1 MKRKALFQMA
11 VFSVLVAFGVG
22 ACNSNNNQNS
32 NSSQQLEKIAIKTA
46 DNKTSATI
54 TKGQTLQLNA
64 SVEGVTWES
73 SKPEVATIDA
83 NGLATSVDAGSTT
96 ITAKKN
102 GYRDGTFTLKVE
114 LEKIVVTASGS
125 TELLVGETVTL
136 TANKEGVTWESSDAT
151 IASVTAAGVVTANKL
166 GDVTISAKKTGF
178 ADGTQAIKVKRPAPT
193 ATLHFEDADHY
204 SSDGVWGTTYSGTM
218 YGPGE
223 DSPVYTRSSG
233 NASDGTCIA
242 YMDSGDTET
251 LTFTSSAAVR
261 AELVMTMAS
270 RNAVSDMSSVM
281 DVKLN
286 NNPID
291 LSGKSFAGGGDTNT
305 FVEFSLGEF
314 NLLTNNVLHFD
325 FKASSPYFDDLNVYA
340 ESAATIAVVPPAA
353 KPSVEVNQ
361 TSITVAQGKTSQ
373 ITSSMTGLSYKS
385 ASEAV
390 ATVTSAG
397 VVTGVAPGNTTI
409 AVSKDGYKTIRIPVE
424 VTEVEGAFIVAID
437 NITGEGITTKT
448 SQNLSG
454 NYTKI
459 IDTFEV
465 GSVGT
470 LSFTVETAGQYTMY
484 MKARASGGYSSGN
497 TDVLATCMTLKV
509 NGTVVTSSASV
520 SGNTFTEYL
529 IGDVTFS
536 SAGPATIE
544 ITCIT
549 SVPGINLFKFIPKA

>member
-1 MKRKALFQMA
+1 
-11 VFSVLVAFGVG
+11 
-22 ACNSNNNQNS
+22 
-32 NSSQQLEKIAIKTA
+32 
-46 DNKTSATI
+46 
-54 TKGQTLQLNA
+54 
-64 SVEGVTWES
+64 
-73 SKPEVATIDA
+73 
-83 NGLATSVDAGSTT
+83 
-96 ITAKKN
+96 
-102 GYRDGTFTLKVE
+102 
-114 LEKIVVTASGS
+114 
-125 TELLVGETVTL
+125 
-136 TANKEGVTWESSDAT
+136 
-151 IASVTAAGVVTANKL
+151 
-166 GDVTISAKKTGF
+166 
-178 ADGTQAIKVKRPAPT
+178 
-193 ATLHFEDADHY
+193 
-204 SSDGVWGTTYSGTM
+204 
-218 YGPGE
+218 
-223 DSPVYTRSSG
+223 
-233 NASDGTCIA
+233 
-242 YMDSGDTET
+242 
-251 LTFTSSAAVR
+251 
-261 AELVMTMAS
+261 MTMAS